1 MTLHASER
9 RKIGKKLTAFM
20 HNTKFFTSLALFDM
34 GDFMLQSINN
44 HVSSITKMIQ
54 IRKELPTTKKK
65 PDGPKTG
72 DGMMTH
78 KESR

>member
-1 MTLHASER
+1 
-9 RKIGKKLTAFM
+9 M

-54 IRKELPTTKKK
+54 IRKELPTTNKM

-72 DGMMTH
+72 GRHDDSQGIAIICTVFV
-78 KESR
+78 E